1 LFRFG
6 EVEGWGKEK
15 TQRRKKRQV
24 TTEKN
29 KGSFA
34 GFELAQQT
42 EKQI

>member
-6 EVEGWGKEK
+6 EVEGRGKEK

-29 KGSFA
+29 SA
-34 GFELAQQT
+34 GIELAQQIENQT
-42 EKQI
+42 